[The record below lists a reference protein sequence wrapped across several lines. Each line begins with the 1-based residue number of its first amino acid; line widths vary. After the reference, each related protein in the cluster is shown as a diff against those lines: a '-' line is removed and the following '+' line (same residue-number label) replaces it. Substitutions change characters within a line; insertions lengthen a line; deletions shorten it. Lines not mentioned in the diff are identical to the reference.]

1 MKNNFDSNS
10 VIINILEGINE
21 LKSEVT
27 DLQTKIDQLLTVQ
40 EASID
45 DTNFKRSKVR
55 ASTLSL
61 KKYDALQLINKII
74 AKYNLMAKAAKR
86 SEGSGLFIINQ
97 ENGHRLHALLR
108 NSGDYRSND
117 FKFNGF
123 VSLNKSDISQYDL
136 MLFSVNDRNNKVHW
150 FVFTK
155 KQFQKLLEQK
165 KPQSNGMI
173 SIYLDQTTNGEYVDG
188 REKNPIDIGYA
199 VNQWSVLVNLIK
211 SKEGDKQY
219 E

>member
-1 MKNNFDSNS
+1 M
-10 VIINILEGINE
+10 
-21 LKSEVT
+21 
-27 DLQTKIDQLLTVQ
+27 
-40 EASID
+40 
-45 DTNFKRSKVR
+45 
-55 ASTLSL
+55 
-61 KKYDALQLINKII
+61 
-74 AKYNLMAKAAKR
+74 
-86 SEGSGLFIINQ
+86 
-97 ENGHRLHALLR
+97 HALLR

-117 FKFNGF
+117 FRFNGF

-150 FVFTK
+150 FVFPK
-155 KQFQKLLEQK
+155 KQFQKLLKQK

-173 SIYLDQTTNGEYVDG
+173 SIYWVQTTNGEYVDG